1 MTPEN
6 SQMTVKLV
14 AEALKNGAGIATE
27 ENGEKHNYF
36 HGCKISCINTEEK
49 KKRLSEVLANL
60 RATYHRL

>member
-1 MTPEN
+1 
-6 SQMTVKLV
+6 MTVKLV

-49 KKRLSEVLANL
+49 KKTVK
-60 RATYHRL
+60 